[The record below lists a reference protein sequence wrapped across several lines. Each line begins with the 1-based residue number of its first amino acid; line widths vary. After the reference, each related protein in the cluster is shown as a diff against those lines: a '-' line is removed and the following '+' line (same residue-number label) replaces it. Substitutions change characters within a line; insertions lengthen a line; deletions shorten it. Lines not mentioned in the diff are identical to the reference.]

1 MDGKVA
7 VVAIGGNSLIKD
19 KQHRSV
25 PDQFNATRETCVHI
39 AGMIEHGWNVV
50 ITHGNG
56 PQVGFILLR
65 SEMASHVLHDVPLD
79 SCGADTQGAIGYMIQ
94 QSLYNEFSKRGI
106 DRAAVT
112 VVTQVAVDANDP
124 AFQHPSKPIGPFY
137 DKEKAMMFKEDQG
150 WDVVEDSGRG
160 WRRVVPSPLPQR
172 IVERDAIKG
181 LVDRGFVV
189 IGVGGGGIPVVE
201 ENGQLKGVAAVIDK
215 DYASS
220 LLATS
225 IGAELLLISTAVER
239 VALNF
244 GRPNQQWLDRMTL
257 AETRRYL
264 EEGHFAPGSMEPKI
278 RAIMGFLE
286 RGGKKALITSPE
298 CIERALVGETG
309 TWIVP

>member
-1 MDGKVA
+1 
-7 VVAIGGNSLIKD
+7 
-19 KQHRSV
+19 
-25 PDQFNATRETCVHI
+25 
-39 AGMIEHGWNVV
+39 
-50 ITHGNG
+50 
-56 PQVGFILLR
+56 
-65 SEMASHVLHDVPLD
+65 
-79 SCGADTQGAIGYMIQ
+79 MIQ

-244 GRPNQQWLDRMTL
+244 GKPNQQWLDRMSL

-298 CIERALVGETG
+298 CIERALAGETG